1 MRGLGVDDI
10 VDLLASSA
18 HLPVGPVGD
27 GFSLTQLDHALQTG
41 ALLRRECPDDPEL
54 AAAGLVHDIGHLI
67 GGVGDEAH
75 PRAGAD
81 AVRAALGE
89 RVAGLVA
96 LHVEAKRYLMA
107 TEPGYELAPDSVA
120 SLAAQG
126 GAMSPAEAAA
136 FEALPLAPAAVR
148 LRRADE
154 GGKRAARAARRQG
167 GEAGLEVQDLGSWVP
182 MLRGLSERGGATGG

>member
-1 MRGLGVDDI
+1 VSEETPGLSVDDI
-10 VDLLASSA
+10 IDLLAGGA
-18 HLPVGPVGD
+18 RRTVGAGT
-27 GFSLTQLDHALQTG
+27 SLTQLDHALQTATILQG
-41 ALLRRECPDDPEL
+41 QRPDDPEL

-67 GGVGDEAH
+67 PGVGDEAH

-96 LHVEAKRYLMA
+96 VHVEAKRYLMA

-126 GAMSPAEAAA
+126 GAMSPSEAAA
-136 FEALPLAPAAVR
+136 FEAQPLAPAALR

-154 GGKRAARAARRQG
+154 GGKDGAAARN
-167 GEAGLEVQDLGSWVP
+167 LGSWVAL
-182 MLRGLSERGGATGG
+182 LRGLSKRRGATGG